1 MILSKHVHFTIGVHL
16 GFFGVFVFVFSVVF
30 FFPLQIMLQMKALR
44 SFRDVHSYLCGFL
57 SGHGMFGS

>member
-30 FFPLQIMLQMKALR
+30 FFSITNNATNE
-44 SFRDVHSYLCGFL
+44 GFEK
-57 SGHGMFGS
+57 F